1 MVNAKRDHK
10 AVLGESVKS
19 GRIVGKRGSNPWLP
33 DSPWLG
39 GGRYGIT
46 VLPTSQSISGPP
58 MMTSFVQ
65 TDGSEHWLPASMME
79 KTLQRARSGW

>member
-39 GGRYGIT
+39 RWAIRNHSTPNFSVDFRPSYDDLLRANWRIWALATGFDDGENTSACT
-46 VLPTSQSISGPP
+46 VG
-58 MMTSFVQ
+58 M
-65 TDGSEHWLPASMME
+65 
-79 KTLQRARSGW
+79 